1 MAFGEETVSVPK
13 DVQPGKCPEIQI
25 SVLRYKYWMD
35 NCAKC
40 HYLGLNPYFIQLTD
54 GTSPLA

>member
-1 MAFGEETVSVPK
+1 MAFGEEMVSVPK

-25 SVLRYKYWMD
+25 WHWMD
-35 NCAKC
+35 NSAKC
-40 HYLGLNPYFIQLTD
+40 HYLGLNPYFIQITD